1 MKAAG
6 VVVMGVS
13 GSGKTSVGGL
23 LARRLGWLFFDA
35 DDFHPP
41 ANIEKMR
48 SGIPLDDADRAPWL
62 AALNGL
68 LARTIGEGK
77 HPVLACSA
85 LKEKYRRT
93 LLEGNDGVRIVFL
106 KGDYERIW
114 SRMAQRPQ
122 HYMKPGMLRSQ
133 FEALEEPVG
142 ALTVGIDRPPAE
154 IVDRIVAEL
163 NAEGE

>member
-1 MKAAG
+1 MKADG
-6 VVVMGVS
+6 VILMGVS
-13 GSGKTSVGGL
+13 GSGKTSVGQL
-23 LARRLGWLFFDA
+23 LARRLGWTFFDA

-93 LLEGNDGVRIVFL
+93 LLDGNRGIRIVYL
-106 KGDYERIW
+106 RGDYGLIRRRMEER
-114 SRMAQRPQ
+114 SH
-122 HYMKPGMLRSQ
+122 HYMKADMLRSQ
-133 FEALEEPVG
+133 FEALEEPRNAV
-142 ALTVGIDRPPAE
+142 TVDIDRPPAE
-154 IVDRIVAEL
+154 IVDRIVSRL
-163 NAEGE
+163 NAEG